1 MKSAAALALALFATA
16 ACSASAQ
23 DPNRVWS
30 VETPKDAEA
39 WLRYGLPDT
48 DDQPIAFSCA
58 RGSGQ
63 VRVSADLAVR
73 LGVRKVG
80 ETWVD
85 KAGVRA
91 PWPMSVAM
99 ASEGASLTLRGQGHS
114 NDITD
119 GTLVLTEFS
128 TRAPLAAA
136 FRKTGAI
143 SLTAAGETVRPPP
156 APKGA
161 VRKFLGACK

>member
-1 MKSAAALALALFATA
+1 MKSAALALALFAASGA
-16 ACSASAQ
+16 AHAQ
-23 DPNRVWS
+23 DSDYAWS

-39 WLRYGLPDT
+39 ALRFGLHDT
-48 DDQPIAFSCA
+48 DDQPIAFTCV

-63 VRVSADLAVR
+63 VKVSADLAKR
-73 LGVRKVG
+73 LGVERIG

-99 ASEGASLTLRGQGHS
+99 ASEGASLTLRGVGHP

-136 FRKTGAI
+136 FRKSGVV
-143 SLTAAGETVRPPP
+143 SLTAAGESVKPPP

-161 VRKFLGACK
+161 VRKFLSACK

>member
-1 MKSAAALALALFATA
+1 MKSAAALAFALLTA
-16 ACSASAQ
+16 SGAAHAQ
-23 DPNRVWS
+23 DADYAWS

-39 WLRYGLPDT
+39 ALRYGLHDT
-48 DDQPIAFSCA
+48 DDQPIAFTCV

-63 VRVSADLAVR
+63 VKVSADIAKR
-73 LGVRKVG
+73 LGVERVG

-85 KAGVRA
+85 KSGVRA
-91 PWPMSVAM
+91 PWPMSVAL
-99 ASEGASLTLRGQGHS
+99 ASEGAALTLRGVGHP

-119 GTLVLTEFS
+119 GTLVLAEFA

-136 FRKTGAI
+136 FRKTGVI
-143 SLTAAGETVRPPP
+143 SLTAAGESVKPPP

>member
-1 MKSAAALALALFATA
+1 MKSAAVLALALFAA
-16 ACSASAQ
+16 AAAAQ
-23 DPNRVWS
+23 AQEPLHVWS

-39 WLRYGLPDT
+39 ALRFGLPDT
-48 DDQPIAFSCA
+48 DDQPIAFTCV

-63 VRVSADLAVR
+63 VKVSADIAKR
-73 LGVRKVG
+73 LGVERVG

-91 PWPMSVAM
+91 PWPMSVAL
-99 ASEGASLTLRGQGHS
+99 ASEGAALTLRGVGHP

-119 GTLVLTEFS
+119 GTLVLAEFS

-136 FRKTGAI
+136 FRKTGVI
-143 SLTAAGETVRPPP
+143 SLSAAGDSVKPPP

>member
-1 MKSAAALALALFATA
+1 MKSAALALALFVASGA
-16 ACSASAQ
+16 AHAQ
-23 DPNRVWS
+23 DSDYAWS

-39 WLRYGLPDT
+39 ALRFGLHDT
-48 DDQPIAFSCA
+48 DDQPIAFTCV

-63 VRVSADLAVR
+63 VKVSADLAKR
-73 LGVRKVG
+73 LGVERIG

-99 ASEGASLTLRGQGHS
+99 ASEGASLTLRGVGHP

-136 FRKTGAI
+136 FRKSGVV
-143 SLTAAGETVRPPP
+143 SLTAAGESVKPPP

-161 VRKFLGACK
+161 VRKFLSACK

>member
-1 MKSAAALALALFATA
+1 MKSAALALALFAASGA
-16 ACSASAQ
+16 AHAQ
-23 DPNRVWS
+23 DSDYAWS

-39 WLRYGLPDT
+39 ALRFGLHDT
-48 DDQPIAFSCA
+48 DDQPIAFTCV

-63 VRVSADLAVR
+63 VKVSADLAKR
-73 LGVRKVG
+73 LGVERIG

-99 ASEGASLTLRGQGHS
+99 ASEGASLTLRGVGHP

-136 FRKTGAI
+136 FRKSGVV
-143 SLTAAGETVRPPP
+143 SLTAAGESVKPPP
-156 APKGA
+156 APKSA
-161 VRKFLGACK
+161 VRKFLSACK